1 MALIRKNHA
10 GSDSFGHHWGKDG
23 AVVEIDDPDQIAAL
37 LAIPD
42 GGFAEVTPGSDSKGG
57 DEAEK
62 VTVAPT
68 TPPGAPAE
76 FSEVDPKNVTS
87 VDNPSAV
94 SLTPGSGPIGREVS
108 GGEAVPPVPE
118 AKDADAEDAP
128 APKRGGRRPAA
139 GKSE

>member
-10 GSDSFGHHWGKDG
+10 GSDSFGHHWGNDG
-23 AVVEIDDPDQIAAL
+23 AVVEIEDPEQIAAL

-42 GGFAEVTPGSDSKGG
+42 GGFAEVTPGKDG
-57 DEAEK
+57 DEGER

-94 SLTPGSGPIGREVS
+94 SLAPGSGPIGREVQ
-108 GGEAVPPVPE
+108 GGEAVPPLAAE
-118 AKDADAEDAP
+118 KDADAEEAP